1 MLYFYI
7 FLFIFLSTFLYFFP
21 IITFLPYRLSIRQYL
36 TLYFLLFFSLI
47 LIATTSNAAV
57 IFLLVVVSIYLC
69 KITKKNLPTVCSVIV
84 AYFLLVLIDQL
95 ISIVLTGLDYGVAST
110 HTNYS
115 LMTVSCLA
123 GLTVELFIC
132 FLFSHFL
139 LPFLKKKF
147 QSVLELNEIWK
158 LIFPTL
164 FICLLIVLLNFIAGE
179 KLGYTDSIVYFNF
192 FLVVCY
198 TLWTLF
204 STFHSAKTLLAVEK
218 QKEKEKSYETLQQYT
233 EKIENMNL
241 ELRTFKHDYAN
252 IMLSMT
258 EYFEMKQ
265 FDKLEAYFYKKVL
278 PFSRQYTNEIFR
290 LGALI
295 NLKILELKGMI
306 SAKLIYAHEMGLFI
320 SIEILDPLEEISM
333 ETLDLARLL
342 GIYLDNAVEA
352 ALQSELRQIWFAIVT
367 FPNTIVISIK
377 NTYSGDEIPYSQMK
391 DPAFS
396 TKGSLR
402 GLGLYNAEKI
412 LSQYPHI
419 LHQATMK
426 DHIFEQRLT
435 IPVS

>member
-1 MLYFYI
+1 MFI
-7 FLFIFLSTFLYFFP
+7 FSIFLSSFLYFFP
-21 IITFLPYRLSIRQYL
+21 IITFLPYRLSIKQYL

-57 IFLLVVVSIYLC
+57 IFLLIVVSIYLC

-84 AYFLLVLIDQL
+84 AYFLLVLIDQI
-95 ISIVLTGLDYGVAST
+95 ISIVLTELDYGVAST
-110 HTNYS
+110 HTDYS

-123 GLTVELFIC
+123 GLTVELVIC

-147 QSVLELNEIWK
+147 QSVLELNEVLK
-158 LIFPTL
+158 LVFPTL

-179 KLGYTDSIVYFNF
+179 KLGYTDPIVYFNF
-192 FLVVCY
+192 FLVICC

-204 STFHSAKTLLAVEK
+204 SAFHSVKTLIAVEK
-218 QKEKEKSYETLQQYT
+218 QKEKEKLYETLQQYT
-233 EKIENMNL
+233 EKIEDMNL

-265 FDKLEAYFYKKVL
+265 FDKLEAYFYDKVL
-278 PFSRQYTNEIFR
+278 PFGRQYTSETYR
-290 LGALI
+290 LGTLS
-295 NLKILELKGMI
+295 NLKIPELKGMI
-306 SAKLIYAHEMGLFI
+306 SAKLIYAHEMGLFV
-320 SIEILDPLEEISM
+320 SIEILDPLEQISM

-352 ALQSELRQIWFAIVT
+352 ALQSESRQIWFAIVT
-367 FPNTIVISIK
+367 FPNTIVISVK
-377 NTYSGDEIPYSQMK
+377 NTYSGDEIPYSQLK
-391 DPAFS
+391 GPAFS
-396 TKGSLR
+396 TKGALR

-412 LSQYPHI
+412 LSQYPHV
-419 LHQATMK
+419 LHQTAMK

-435 IPVS
+435 IPFS

>member
-1 MLYFYI
+1 MFILS
-7 FLFIFLSTFLYFFP
+7 IFLSTFLYFFP

-47 LIATTSNAAV
+47 LIAVTSNAAV
-57 IFLLVVVSIYLC
+57 IFLLIVVSIYLC
-69 KITKKNLPTVCSVIV
+69 KITKKKLPTICSIIV
-84 AYFLLVLIDQL
+84 AYFSLVLIDQL
-95 ISIVLTGLDYGVAST
+95 ISISLTWLDYGVAST
-110 HTNYS
+110 HTNYF
-115 LMTVSCLA
+115 LMTMSCLA

-147 QSVLELNEIWK
+147 QSILELNEIWK

-252 IMLSMT
+252 IMLSIPDMEMT
-258 EYFEMKQ
+258 
-265 FDKLEAYFYKKVL
+265 A
-278 PFSRQYTNEIFR
+278 
-290 LGALI
+290 
-295 NLKILELKGMI
+295 
-306 SAKLIYAHEMGLFI
+306 
-320 SIEILDPLEEISM
+320 
-333 ETLDLARLL
+333 
-342 GIYLDNAVEA
+342 
-352 ALQSELRQIWFAIVT
+352 
-367 FPNTIVISIK
+367 
-377 NTYSGDEIPYSQMK
+377 
-391 DPAFS
+391 
-396 TKGSLR
+396 
-402 GLGLYNAEKI
+402 
-412 LSQYPHI
+412 
-419 LHQATMK
+419 
-426 DHIFEQRLT
+426 
-435 IPVS
+435 